1 MSIRGGRAGIR
12 GGEWVYR
19 EGEWIIRG
27 AGMGIRGGEWVYGEG
42 SGCKGR
48 GSMYKERG
56 VGIRGWGIQHQEYIM
71 TFKEVLN
78 TIAHNRYTYS
88 FVMLYKFPSKIFG
101 LEFKVVFLLFWPI
114 LKLILFFITCVYV
127 VVHLGDYQA

>member
-1 MSIRGGRAGIR
+1 
-12 GGEWVYR
+12 
-19 EGEWIIRG
+19 
-27 AGMGIRGGEWVYGEG
+27 
-42 SGCKGR
+42 
-48 GSMYKERG
+48 
-56 VGIRGWGIQHQEYIM
+56 M
-71 TFKEVLN
+71 TFNEVLN

-88 FVMLYKFPSKIFG
+88 FISFHQRTRFG